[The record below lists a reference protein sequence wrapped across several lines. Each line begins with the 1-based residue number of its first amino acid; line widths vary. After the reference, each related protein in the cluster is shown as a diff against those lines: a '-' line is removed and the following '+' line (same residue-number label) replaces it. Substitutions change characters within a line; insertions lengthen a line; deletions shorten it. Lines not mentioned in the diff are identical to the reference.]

1 MDHVGVWAWMPYV
14 WNVYVFVSSS
24 QLKYHTRSQIL
35 CIYSSLFCSLFC
47 FMSFCC
53 NWAIFVI
60 ILLLLLLL
68 FGQWMC
74 SHSRKNFWCSFTQT
88 LCENRP
94 TDRPTERSLM
104 LMLSLV
110 FMAPKKNSLR
120 NFVFAFITQ
129 ITHITIVHTFC
140 LPIRLSASK
149 LNPHQ
154 LHWRR
159 NGVCINHAMLLFVF
173 NLLRLL

>member
-94 TDRPTERSLM
+94 TDQPTERSLM

-120 NFVFAFITQ
+120 NLFFAFITQ
-129 ITHITIVHTFC
+129 ITHF
-140 LPIRLSASK
+140 LS
-149 LNPHQ
+149 LNPSIC
-154 LHWRR
+154 LEIESTSTPLYSHWRR

>member
-94 TDRPTERSLM
+94 TDQPNVHLCWCSPLFLWLLKRTLFGICF
-104 LMLSLV
+104 LLLSLESLTSQTFTLSV
-110 FMAPKKNSLR
+110 SQSVYLPRNWIHINFTGGEMAC
-120 NFVFAFITQ
+120 V
-129 ITHITIVHTFC
+129 
-140 LPIRLSASK
+140 
-149 LNPHQ
+149 
-154 LHWRR
+154 
-159 NGVCINHAMLLFVF
+159 
-173 NLLRLL
+173 